1 MVENHQNCLIFNF
14 YTKNIVLKDFY
25 AHLNWILMRHFWD
38 HFQGLCTTLKL
49 WKREFYSQQIEKIAF
64 SLAYFEKEF
73 RSFFVPDQV
82 DDLTPEKY
90 ASSFSQMVFG
100 WVRPLMWMGWQ
111 KQIFPSDLWTL
122 KAENRCNVVVPHWD
136 KYFSNA
142 LDKAKK
148 EGKTFSILPV
158 MIKSFGPAY
167 SLSSFLSILLS
178 VAQFANPQ
186 IVNLLIDFV
195 SSDEPDWKGYLY
207 TAAIVAVTFLITILN
222 AQVRI
227 FKPFR

>member
-1 MVENHQNCLIFNF
+1 
-14 YTKNIVLKDFY
+14 
-25 AHLNWILMRHFWD
+25 MRQFGG
-38 HFQGLCTTLKL
+38 HFQGLLKL
-49 WKREFYSQQIEKIAF
+49 CGKVSFTLSNLKVSQQIEEKI
-64 SLAYFEKEF
+64 AYFEKEF
-73 RSFFVPDQV
+73 LPFSDQV

-136 KYFSNA
+136 KYFSSA

-148 EGKTFSILPV
+148 NGKKFSILPV

-222 AQVRI
+222 AQVSYFSSFEGLYFDGNLNRML
-227 FKPFR
+227 K

>member
-1 MVENHQNCLIFNF
+1 
-14 YTKNIVLKDFY
+14 
-25 AHLNWILMRHFWD
+25 MRQFGG
-38 HFQGLCTTLKL
+38 HFQGLCHTLLKL
-49 WKREFYSQQIEKIAF
+49 CGKVSFTLSNLKVSQQIEEKIAYISFVLPF
-64 SLAYFEKEF
+64 S
-73 RSFFVPDQV
+73 DQV

-136 KYFSNA
+136 KYFSSA

-148 EGKTFSILPV
+148 NGKKFSILPV

-222 AQVRI
+222 AQVSYFSSFEGLYFDGNLNRML
-227 FKPFR
+227 K

>member
-1 MVENHQNCLIFNF
+1 
-14 YTKNIVLKDFY
+14 
-25 AHLNWILMRHFWD
+25 
-38 HFQGLCTTLKL
+38 
-49 WKREFYSQQIEKIAF
+49 
-64 SLAYFEKEF
+64 
-73 RSFFVPDQV
+73 
-82 DDLTPEKY
+82 
-90 ASSFSQMVFG
+90 MVFG

-136 KYFSNA
+136 KYLSNA
-142 LDKAKK
+142 LDKAKR
-148 EGKTFSILPV
+148 EGKKFSILPV

-207 TAAIVAVTFLITILN
+207 TAAIVVVTFLITILN
-222 AQVRI
+222 AQVSRN
-227 FKPFR
+227 FTHSA

>member
-1 MVENHQNCLIFNF
+1 
-14 YTKNIVLKDFY
+14 
-25 AHLNWILMRHFWD
+25 MRQFGG
-38 HFQGLCTTLKL
+38 HFQGLCHTLLKL
-49 WKREFYSQQIEKIAF
+49 CGKVSFTLSNLKLSTNRRENCVFWKRISFVLPF
-64 SLAYFEKEF
+64 S
-73 RSFFVPDQV
+73 DQV

-136 KYFSNA
+136 KYFSSA

-148 EGKTFSILPV
+148 NGKKFSILPV

-222 AQVRI
+222 AQVSYFSSFEGLYFDGNLNRML
-227 FKPFR
+227 K